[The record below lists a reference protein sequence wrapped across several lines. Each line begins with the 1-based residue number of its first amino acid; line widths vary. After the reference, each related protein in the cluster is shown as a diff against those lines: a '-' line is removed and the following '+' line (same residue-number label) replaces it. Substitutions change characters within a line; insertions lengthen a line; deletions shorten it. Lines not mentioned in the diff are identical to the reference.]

1 MCIDSRHLSRCKKP
15 HRTPLGGNGLSTV
28 LGLLFVYFLLLPA
41 AMRADET
48 KIVVQQIVMEG
59 GQKAGPWVTDCGAA
73 GKQRQEKELLEQN
86 ALVCTGPG
94 VSVLLFFPPSAQV
107 WIGPNSRVDVS
118 GYVPDQPS
126 WIELMLGRVRATFG
140 FNESGLPEFRVK
152 AGSVFA
158 APFGTDF
165 LIERAAN
172 GAVEVT
178 VLEGSV
184 QVGGGDG
191 APVKVEA
198 GLSVSATPE
207 GRVGTPERVPG
218 ERLEQRTRLTTP
230 TVLLQRPGLGLE
242 IPRRDAVSTA
252 PRYFD
257 RDPSIRAPESIPPMI
272 VVPALTTEFVLPPPP
287 ILPPE

>member
-1 MCIDSRHLSRCKKP
+1 MCIDFAPRGKRK
-15 HRTPLGGNGLSTV
+15 RTPRGPFGGAGLRTV
-28 LGLLFVYFLLLPA
+28 LGLLAVFSLLPPA
-41 AMRADET
+41 LVHADDSS
-48 KIVVQQIVMEG
+48 IVVQQIVVQPFVVEH
-59 GQKAGPWVTDCGAA
+59 GQKGTPSVTDCGPD
-73 GKQRQEKELLEQN
+73 GKQRLPQQRLEKN
-86 ALVCTGPG
+86 AMVCTGPG

-140 FNESGLPEFRVK
+140 FNASRLPEFRVK

-165 LIERAAN
+165 LMARTSD
-172 GAVEVT
+172 GTVEVT

-184 QVGGGDG
+184 HVGGGDG
-191 APVKVEA
+191 APVKVDA

-207 GRVGTPERVPG
+207 GRVGTPDKVTG
-218 ERLEQRTRLTTP
+218 EGLTLRLRQTTP
-230 TVLLQRPGLGLE
+230 SVLLQRPGLGLE
-242 IPRRDAVSTA
+242 IPRRDTVGTT

-257 RDPSIRAPESIPPMI
+257 GDPSIRAPESFLPD
-272 VVPALTTEFVLPPPP
+272 VVTPGSTTQFELPPP
-287 ILPPE
+287 E